1 MIPSLKNEIVKI
13 EITGGKFL
21 NGALIDSSSEVV
33 VIFDGKKFVYVPFE
47 HIQTL
52 EKDFDNEDNIQQ
64 PTETP
69 SIDSK
74 INNNDMT
81 IAKILSQAKGMDVE
95 IYVTSNKSL
104 PGRIS
109 AIMDDYFVFQ
119 SHIYQTIFISNNHLK
134 WLIPYSEQQLPY
146 GLTKEE
152 LLIQTNNQQPY
163 PSNFYLQIEQLKN
176 KLVVI
181 NFGEKYTQIGK
192 IKNVNRKLV
201 ELVLAD
207 SRSVYVNTPHIK
219 TISSV

>member
-1 MIPSLKNEIVKI
+1 LIPSLKNEIVKI

>member
-13 EITGGKFL
+13 EITGRKFL

-104 PGRIS
+104 HGRIS

-207 SRSVYVNTPHIK
+207 SKSVYVNTPHIK